1 MDVSR
6 LYKFDTKLCLPVPYI
21 TRFSFSMYHPFA
33 LSHPLCNSD
42 ILSALL
48 ASLVINDTN
57 KSCSFD
63 PLKVISPF
71 LSNTW
76 QMIRPCSLQIFPLA
90 PVADSLVFILS
101 GSFPFFQYWA
111 SSAIVPPLC
120 LFLCISHFIILTSL
134 SANNVKNIF
143 PPFSLASDFSLH
155 SHHAL
160 KIAFLIL
167 TNAIFPP
174 MLLPPH
180 SFDPSLSSL
189 MPNI

>member
-6 LYKFDTKLCLPVPYI
+6 LYKFGHETCLPVPYI

-48 ASLVINDTN
+48 ASLIINGTN

-63 PLKVISPF
+63 PLEVISPF

-76 QMIRPCSLQIFPLA
+76 QMIRPCSLKFFPLA

-101 GSFPFFQYWA
+101 VSFPFFSQYWA
-111 SSAIVPPLC
+111 SPAIAPPLC
-120 LFLCISHFIILTSL
+120 LFLCISHFIILKSL
-134 SANNVKNIF
+134 SANNVK
-143 PPFSLASDFSLH
+143 
-155 SHHAL
+155 
-160 KIAFLIL
+160 
-167 TNAIFPP
+167 T
-174 MLLPPH
+174 
-180 SFDPSLSSL
+180 
-189 MPNI
+189 

>member
-21 TRFSFSMYHPFA
+21 TRYSFSMYHPFA

-48 ASLVINDTN
+48 ASLVINDIK

-76 QMIRPCSLQIFPLA
+76 QMFRPCSLKFFPLA

-101 GSFPFFQYWA
+101 GSFPLFSQYWA
-111 SSAIVPPLC
+111 SPAIAPPLC
-120 LFLCISHFIILTSL
+120 LFLYISHFIILKSL
-134 SANNVKNIF
+134 SANNVK
-143 PPFSLASDFSLH
+143 
-155 SHHAL
+155 
-160 KIAFLIL
+160 
-167 TNAIFPP
+167 T
-174 MLLPPH
+174 
-180 SFDPSLSSL
+180 
-189 MPNI
+189 

>member
-6 LYKFDTKLCLPVPYI
+6 LYKFGHETCLPVPYI

-48 ASLVINDTN
+48 ASLIINGTN

-63 PLKVISPF
+63 PLEVISPF

-76 QMIRPCSLQIFPLA
+76 QMFRPCSLKFFPLA

-101 GSFPFFQYWA
+101 VSFPLFSQYWA
-111 SSAIVPPLC
+111 SPAIAPPLC
-120 LFLCISHFIILTSL
+120 LFLYISHFIILKSL
-134 SANNVKNIF
+134 SANNVN
-143 PPFSLASDFSLH
+143 
-155 SHHAL
+155 
-160 KIAFLIL
+160 
-167 TNAIFPP
+167 T
-174 MLLPPH
+174 
-180 SFDPSLSSL
+180 
-189 MPNI
+189 

>member
-6 LYKFDTKLCLPVPYI
+6 LYKFGHETCLPVPYI

-48 ASLVINDTN
+48 ASLIINGTN

-63 PLKVISPF
+63 PLEVISPF

-76 QMIRPCSLQIFPLA
+76 QMFRPCSLKFFPLT

-101 GSFPFFQYWA
+101 VSFPLFSQYWA
-111 SSAIVPPLC
+111 SPAIAPPIC
-120 LFLCISHFIILTSL
+120 LFLYISHFIILKSL
-134 SANNVKNIF
+134 SANNVK
-143 PPFSLASDFSLH
+143 
-155 SHHAL
+155 
-160 KIAFLIL
+160 
-167 TNAIFPP
+167 T
-174 MLLPPH
+174 
-180 SFDPSLSSL
+180 
-189 MPNI
+189 

>member
-48 ASLVINDTN
+48 ASLIINGTN

-63 PLKVISPF
+63 PFEVVSPF

-76 QMIRPCSLQIFPLA
+76 QMFRPCSLEKNFFPLT
-90 PVADSLVFILS
+90 PTADSLVFILS
-101 GSFPFFQYWA
+101 VSFPLFFSVLGFPSYCTT
-111 SSAIVPPLC
+111 PLP
-120 LFLCISHFIILTSL
+120 LSLYLPFYHFKTFFY
-134 SANNVKNIF
+134 K
-143 PPFSLASDFSLH
+143 
-155 SHHAL
+155 
-160 KIAFLIL
+160 
-167 TNAIFPP
+167 
-174 MLLPPH
+174 
-180 SFDPSLSSL
+180 
-189 MPNI
+189 

>member
-6 LYKFDTKLCLPVPYI
+6 LYKFDTRLCLPVPYI

-48 ASLVINDTN
+48 ASLVINGTN

-90 PVADSLVFILS
+90 PVADSSVFILS
-101 GSFPFFQYWA
+101 GSFPFFFQYWA

-134 SANNVKNIF
+134 FANNAKKHISL
-143 PPFSLASDFSLH
+143 FSLASDFSLH

-160 KIAFLIL
+160 KIAFLIF

-180 SFDPSLSSL
+180 SFDPTLSF
-189 MPNI
+189 P

>member
-6 LYKFDTKLCLPVPYI
+6 LYKFGHETCLPVPYI

-48 ASLVINDTN
+48 ASLVINGTN

-76 QMIRPCSLQIFPLA
+76 QMFRPCSLEIFFFPLT
-90 PVADSLVFILS
+90 PTADSLVFILS
-101 GSFPFFQYWA
+101 VSFPFFSQYWA
-111 SSAIVPPLC
+111 SPAIAPPLC
-120 LFLCISHFIILTSL
+120 LFLYTSHFIIL
-134 SANNVKNIF
+134 K
-143 PPFSLASDFSLH
+143 PFS
-155 SHHAL
+155 
-160 KIAFLIL
+160 
-167 TNAIFPP
+167 TN
-174 MLLPPH
+174 
-180 SFDPSLSSL
+180 
-189 MPNI
+189 NGRT

>member
-48 ASLVINDTN
+48 ASLVINDTI

-90 PVADSLVFILS
+90 PIADSLVFILS
-101 GSFPFFQYWA
+101 GSFPFFSLLGFLSYCA
-111 SSAIVPPLC
+111 TPLPLSLHLPFY
-120 LFLCISHFIILTSL
+120 LF
-134 SANNVKNIF
+134 NIF
-143 PPFSLASDFSLH
+143 VCQ
-155 SHHAL
+155 
-160 KIAFLIL
+160 
-167 TNAIFPP
+167 
-174 MLLPPH
+174 
-180 SFDPSLSSL
+180 
-189 MPNI
+189 

>member
-33 LSHPLCNSD
+33 LSHPLCNYD

-48 ASLVINDTN
+48 ASLVINGTN

-76 QMIRPCSLQIFPLA
+76 QMFRPCSLENFFPLT
-90 PVADSLVFILS
+90 PTADSLVFILS
-101 GSFPFFQYWA
+101 VSFPFFSLYWA
-111 SSAIVPPLC
+111 SPAIAPPLC
-120 LFLCISHFIILTSL
+120 LFLYTSHFIILKPFST
-134 SANNVKNIF
+134 NNVR
-143 PPFSLASDFSLH
+143 
-155 SHHAL
+155 
-160 KIAFLIL
+160 
-167 TNAIFPP
+167 T
-174 MLLPPH
+174 
-180 SFDPSLSSL
+180 
-189 MPNI
+189 

>member
-48 ASLVINDTN
+48 ASLVINGTN

-101 GSFPFFQYWA
+101 GSFPLFSQYWA
-111 SSAIVPPLC
+111 SPAIAPPLC
-120 LFLCISHFIILTSL
+120 LFLYTSHFIILKPFST
-134 SANNVKNIF
+134 NNVR
-143 PPFSLASDFSLH
+143 
-155 SHHAL
+155 
-160 KIAFLIL
+160 
-167 TNAIFPP
+167 T
-174 MLLPPH
+174 
-180 SFDPSLSSL
+180 
-189 MPNI
+189 

>member
-6 LYKFDTKLCLPVPYI
+6 LYKFGHETCLPVPYI

-76 QMIRPCSLQIFPLA
+76 QMIRLSSLQIFHWLPWLTHQHISSLA
-90 PVADSLVFILS
+90 PP
-101 GSFPFFQYWA
+101 PFFNIGLPQLFYHPSA
-111 SSAIVPPLC
+111 SIHI
-120 LFLCISHFIILTSL
+120 LCISHFIIL
-134 SANNVKNIF
+134 
-143 PPFSLASDFSLH
+143 
-155 SHHAL
+155 
-160 KIAFLIL
+160 
-167 TNAIFPP
+167 
-174 MLLPPH
+174 
-180 SFDPSLSSL
+180 
-189 MPNI
+189 

>member
-48 ASLVINDTN
+48 ASLIINGTN

-63 PLKVISPF
+63 PLEVISPF

-90 PVADSLVFILS
+90 PIADSLVFILS
-101 GSFPFFQYWA
+101 VSFPFFSQYWA
-111 SSAIVPPLC
+111 SPAIAPPLC
-120 LFLCISHFIILTSL
+120 LFLYTSHFIIL
-134 SANNVKNIF
+134 K
-143 PPFSLASDFSLH
+143 PFST
-155 SHHAL
+155 
-160 KIAFLIL
+160 KNVR
-167 TNAIFPP
+167 T
-174 MLLPPH
+174 
-180 SFDPSLSSL
+180 
-189 MPNI
+189 